1 MLTPRPD
8 AEWSTTANK
17 ARLLE
22 VYRDFDPSLVALL
35 NKAEAES
42 LKVWELL
49 DMDVLPTWVEGRLAL
64 LGDAAHP
71 FLPRKFAP
79 EKTKNWLPV
88 FSCVCSVLM
97 ILKTDRPG
105 ARRRLRD
112 GGRRVL
118 VHRPPARDA
127 ARRSA

>member
-1 MLTPRPD
+1 VSEGLQYRACWEKGQRVDSETD

-35 NKAEAES
+35 NMAEAES

-49 DMDVLPTWVEGRLAL
+49 DMDVLPTWVQGRLAL

-71 FLPRKFAP
+71 FLPRKLAP
-79 EKTKNWLPV
+79 NQN
-88 FSCVCSVLM
+88 
-97 ILKTDRPG
+97 D
-105 ARRRLRD
+105 D
-112 GGRRVL
+112 
-118 VHRPPARDA
+118 
-127 ARRSA
+127 